1 MTERGPLHPVSRIGR
16 VLQQMR
22 SFTTLHAAELEGVAT
37 ELDAAGQGELAAR
50 LRIFRDLHA
59 QEAGLIVDELT
70 DVQSALD
77 REPDDGAT
85 SNARTGARDDG
96 VASADTP
103 TAGQSSGPLRVD
115 PAAGSPKRGR
125 WLAEQ
130 ARQAEEARRP
140 RSRRDLFR
148 RGADE

>member
-1 MTERGPLHPVSRIGR
+1 MTERGPLHPVSRIRR
-16 VLQQMR
+16 VLQQLR
-22 SFTTLHAAELEGVAT
+22 SFTTLHAAELEGIAG

-70 DVQSALD
+70 DVQSTLD
-77 REPDDGAT
+77 QAT
-85 SNARTGARDDG
+85 DDG
-96 VASADTP
+96 VTSRMNSGAHDPSVVSAGTP
-103 TAGQSSGPLRVD
+103 AAGQSSGPARVD
-115 PAAGSPKRGR
+115 PAAASPKRAR

-130 ARQAEEARRP
+130 ARQADEARRP
-140 RSRRDLFR
+140 RPRRDLFR

>member
-16 VLQQMR
+16 VLQQLR
-22 SFTTLHAAELEGVAT
+22 SFTTLHAAELEGVAA
-37 ELDAAGQGELAAR
+37 ELDAAGQSELAAR

-70 DVQSALD
+70 DVQSALE

-85 SNARTGARDDG
+85 SNAAAGAQD
-96 VASADTP
+96 ASVVS
-103 TAGQSSGPLRVD
+103 AGTSAAGPASDLDRVD
-115 PAAGSPKRGR
+115 PAAASPKRAR

-140 RSRRDLFR
+140 RSRRELFR
-148 RGADE
+148 RGADA